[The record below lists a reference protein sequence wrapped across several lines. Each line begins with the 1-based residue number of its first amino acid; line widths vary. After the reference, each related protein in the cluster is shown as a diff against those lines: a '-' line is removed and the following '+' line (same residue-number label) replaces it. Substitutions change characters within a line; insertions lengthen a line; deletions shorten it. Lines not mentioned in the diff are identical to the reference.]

1 MKAFNISALFF
12 FLLLAIQIQ
21 ANTSSRDADKEKLIE
36 LRLDSIAPSI
46 TPIFHAGT
54 LAMDEGNL
62 ASADSLYSLVYKEVP
77 KFDPVI
83 RRLGSIRAQMGRVQ
97 EGIDLCEK
105 AVALNRCPYNLLSL
119 ATCLTM
125 SGGDVTNLAKARSV
139 VNEAEKLSA
148 REEYDFPALRAQ
160 IAIQLNDKAQ
170 LRVATEEL
178 LDKYPDVMGTH
189 YFAAVLA
196 VFDEK
201 WINAKKEILKAQEL
215 GLDKGTVQ
223 GFLDSGVQ
231 SRAVLWHVSILF
243 VWITIFWIIGLF
255 LLFLVGKLLSNFTL
269 RSFEQQNNIREL
281 SGFENLLRSVYRW
294 LINLSGFYYYVS
306 LPIILVLLIVLVA
319 GLIYVF
325 LLIGHIPI
333 QFTLMLI
340 VGSCISIYGMVRS
353 LLVKIKYS
361 DPGRKLEEAEAPGL
375 FKLTREVADTMGT
388 RPIDEIRITPSTD
401 LAVYERG
408 TWKERLQ
415 DSANRILILGTG
427 IIKDFKQDE
436 FRAVLA
442 HEYGHFS
449 HRDTAGGDIALR
461 VRNDMHKYFYALYYA
476 GQNVWWNIA
485 FQFLRLYNFIFRR
498 ISHGATRLQEVLA
511 DRVSAQTYGEA
522 AFREGLTYV
531 IRREI
536 EFTRYANFEIEE
548 AKKISRPFNNL
559 YELTGNSESEIEEE
573 LKKALNQETTEDDTH
588 PGPADRFRYIK
599 GIGTAIISQENTY
612 VRNLIVN
619 WNSLTDEM
627 TTMIENR
634 VKEN

>member
-1 MKAFNISALFF
+1 MV
-12 FLLLAIQIQ
+12 QIE
-21 ANTSSRDADKEKLIE
+21 ANDSSRDADKEKIIE
-36 LRLDSIAPSI
+36 LHLDSIAPSI
-46 TPIFHAGT
+46 TPIFRAGT

-62 ASADSLYSLVYKEVP
+62 SSADSLYSLVYSAVP
-77 KFDPVI
+77 TFDPVI
-83 RRLGSIRAQMGRVQ
+83 RRLGSIRAQMGKVQ

-105 AVALNRCPYNLLSL
+105 AVAINRCPYNLLSL
-119 ATCLTM
+119 ATCLTL

-139 VNEAEKLSA
+139 ITEAEKLSA

-170 LRVATEEL
+170 LKLATEKL
-178 LDKYPDVMGTH
+178 LEKYPDEMGTH

-201 WINAKKEILKAQEL
+201 WIKAKKEILKAQEL
-215 GLDKGTVQ
+215 GLDEETVH

-231 SRAVLWHVSILF
+231 TRAVMWHVAILF
-243 VWITIFWIIGLF
+243 VWITVFWIIGLL

-269 RSFEQQNNIREL
+269 RSFEKQNNISDL
-281 SGFENLLRSVYRW
+281 SGFENTLRSVYRW

-319 GLIYVF
+319 GLIYIF
-325 LLIGHIPI
+325 LMIGRIPI

-353 LLVKIKYS
+353 LFVKVKYS
-361 DPGRKLEEAEAPGL
+361 DPGRALEGAEAPSL
-375 FKLTREVADTMGT
+375 YKLTREVADAMGT

-415 DSANRILILGTG
+415 DEANRILILGTG
-427 IIKDFKQDE
+427 IIKDFKQDD

-461 VRNDMHKYFYALYYA
+461 VRNDMNKYFYALYSA

-485 FQFLRLYNFIFRR
+485 FHFLRLYNFIFRR

-536 EFTRYANFEIEE
+536 EFTRYANLEIED
-548 AKKISRPFNNL
+548 AKKISRPINNL
-559 YELTGNSESEIEEE
+559 YELTGNSENEIEEE
-573 LKKALNQETTEDDTH
+573 LKKALSQETTEDDTH
-588 PGPADRFRYIK
+588 PGPSDRFRYIQ
-599 GIGTAIISQENTY
+599 GIGTTRISDGSAY
-612 VRNLIVN
+612 VRDLFVN
-619 WNSLTDEM
+619 WESLTAEM
-627 TTMIENR
+627 TTSIENR

>member
-1 MKAFNISALFF
+1 MKAFKFSALVIFLFF
-12 FLLLAIQIQ
+12 AFQIQ
-21 ANTSSRDADKEKLIE
+21 AKTSSRDADKEKLIE
-36 LRLDSIAPSI
+36 LHLDSIAPSI
-46 TPIFHAGT
+46 LPIFHAGT

-62 ASADSLYSLVYKEVP
+62 AVADSLYSMVYNAVP
-77 KFDPVI
+77 TFDPVI
-83 RRLGSIRAQMGRVQ
+83 RRLGTIRAQMGKVQ
-97 EGIDLCEK
+97 EGIELCEK
-105 AVALNRCPYNLLSL
+105 AIALNRCPYNLLSL
-119 ATCLTM
+119 ANCLTM
-125 SGGDVTNLAKARSV
+125 SAGDVSNLAKARSL
-139 VNEAEKLSA
+139 VNEAEKLSV
-148 REEYDFPALRAQ
+148 REEYDFPAMRAQ

-170 LRVATEEL
+170 LRLATEKL

-189 YFAAVLA
+189 YYAAVLA
-196 VFDEK
+196 LFDEK

-215 GLDKGTVQ
+215 GMDEEAVQ

-231 SRAVLWHVSILF
+231 TRAVMWQVAILF
-243 VWITIFWIIGLF
+243 GWITVFWIIGLF

-269 RSFEQQNNIREL
+269 RSFEQQNNIRE
-281 SGFENLLRSVYRW
+281 SSSFENMLRSIYRG

-325 LLIGHIPI
+325 LLIGRIPI
-333 QFTLMLI
+333 QLTLMLI
-340 VGSCISIYGMVRS
+340 VGSGISIYGMVRS

-361 DPGRKLEEAEAPGL
+361 DPGRALEEAEAPDL

-408 TWKERLQ
+408 TWRERLQ
-415 DSANRILILGTG
+415 DKANRILILGTG
-427 IIKDFKQDE
+427 IIKDFKQDD

-461 VRNDMHKYFYALYYA
+461 VRNDMHKYFYALYSA

-511 DRVSAQTYGEA
+511 DRVSAQTYGEE

-536 EFTRYANFEIEE
+536 EFNRYANLEIEE
-548 AKKISRPFNNL
+548 AKNISRPFNNL

-599 GIGTAIISQENTY
+599 GIGTTRISEGNTY
-612 VRNLIVN
+612 VRNLFVN
-619 WNSLTDEM
+619 WNSLTVEM
-627 TTMIENR
+627 TTTIENR

>member
-1 MKAFNISALFF
+1 MKAFKIYF
-12 FLLLAIQIQ
+12 FLLFLIYTLQIQ
-21 ANTSSRDADKEKLIE
+21 AKTSTRDADKEKLIE
-36 LRLDSIAPSI
+36 LQLDSVAPSM
-46 TPIFHAGT
+46 TAIFHAGT
-54 LAMDEGNL
+54 IALDNGNL
-62 ASADSLYSLVYKEVP
+62 TSADSLYSIVYSKSP
-77 KFDPVI
+77 TFDPAI
-83 RRLGSIRAQMGRVQ
+83 RRLGSIRAQMGKVQ

-105 AVALNRCPYNLLSL
+105 AVAINRCTYNLLSL
-119 ATCLTM
+119 ATCLM
-125 SGGDVTNLAKARSV
+125 MAGGDVSNLVKAQSV
-139 VNEAEKLSA
+139 VNEAEKLSDQD
-148 REEYDFPALRAQ
+148 EYDFSALRAQ
-160 IAIQLNDKAQ
+160 IAIQLKDKAQ
-170 LRVATEEL
+170 LSVATTKL
-178 LDKYPDVMGTH
+178 LEKYPDEMGTH

-196 VFDEK
+196 VLDEK
-201 WINAKKEILKAQEL
+201 WINAKKEIIKAQEL
-215 GLDKGTVQ
+215 GLDEETVQ

-231 SRAVLWHVSILF
+231 TRAVIWHVAILF
-243 VWITIFWIIGLF
+243 MWITIFWIIGLF
-255 LLFLVGKLLSNFTL
+255 LLFLFGKMLSNFTL
-269 RSFEQQNNIREL
+269 RSFEKQKNITEL
-281 SGFENLLRSVYRW
+281 SSFENMLRSVYRW

-325 LLIGHIPI
+325 LLIGRIPI

-353 LLVKIKYS
+353 LLVKVKYT
-361 DPGRKLEEAEAPGL
+361 DPGRELEEKEAPGL
-375 FKLTREVADTMGT
+375 FKLINEVADTMGT
-388 RPIDEIRITPSTD
+388 RPIDEIRITATTD

-408 TWKERLQ
+408 TWKERLKDDAQ
-415 DSANRILILGTG
+415 RILILGTG
-427 IIKDFKQDE
+427 IIRDFKQDD

-449 HRDTAGGDIALR
+449 HRDTAGGDIALK
-461 VRNDMHKYFYALYYA
+461 VRNDINKYFYALYSA

-536 EFTRYANFEIEE
+536 EFTRYANHEIEE

-559 YELTGNSESEIEEE
+559 YELTGNSENEIEEE

-588 PGPADRFRYIK
+588 PGPADRFRYIQ
-599 GIGTAIISQENTY
+599 GIGTTRIPEGNTY
-612 VRNLIVN
+612 VRNLFLN
-619 WNSLTDEM
+619 WNSLTTEM
-627 TTMIENR
+627 TTSIENR
-634 VKEN
+634 VKGN